1 MPKYHDGATVIVVF
15 REFIPPLPGGHRN
28 ADGNGKESLL
38 SSLKDGTV
46 STSEEPKMEPT
57 SQDPAWRA
65 RRGHDDQEGG
75 HGGDGGAGAGGG
87 GGDGRA
93 DGKAEWLDPPHP

>member
-1 MPKYHDGATVIVVF
+1 MGRSLCQAQSQASVVRDGAGPGQAVSWL

-28 ADGNGKESLL
+28 ADGNGEASLL
-38 SSLKDGTV
+38 SSLKDGTI

-75 HGGDGGAGAGGG
+75 HG
-87 GGDGRA
+87 
-93 DGKAEWLDPPHP
+93 